1 MNELAIKSP
10 CVGWKQKQMWDTHTI
25 IKLCFDF
32 KKVGKFTF
40 QIKIKQLGFIT
51 KEADFLNFFI
61 KL

>member
-1 MNELAIKSP
+1 
-10 CVGWKQKQMWDTHTI
+10 MWGTHTI
-25 IKLCFDF
+25 IKLCFAF

-51 KEADFLNFFI
+51 KEVDFLNFFI